1 MSKNYQNVSLGAGD
15 VYINGVDVGL
25 QQGPIKALYK
35 PTVLPLK
42 TGVPLREQGSCVTE
56 EEFSIEFPVLEVT
69 PKNLAAIQGRPAT
82 TIPAGSPVA
91 VHESVQ
97 IGGDDVARLSH
108 DPDDPGNVV
117 VGSDP
122 AGTIY
127 EEGQDY
133 VIVGREIHRQLGGQI
148 QPMEH
153 LLVDYSY
160 SEPAG
165 DRLDF
170 GGLVTL
176 DEAQIQVIHQS
187 PVSRIKETVIIPRGR
202 TEGALDFTYDGATN
216 KYRTVN
222 AKFFALES
230 SDPNWAD
237 QKLGCYY
244 KERTANSGT
253 VTVLQPGGPP
263 PGVVVTPGS

>member
-1 MSKNYQNVSLGAGD
+1 MSKTYQNVSLGAGD
-15 VYINGVDVGL
+15 VYINGVDTGL
-25 QQGPIKALYK
+25 QQGPIKSVYK
-35 PTVLPLK
+35 PTMLPLK

-69 PKNLAAIQGRPAT
+69 PENLAAIQGRAAT
-82 TIPAGSPVA
+82 TVLGAPEAQ
-91 VHESVQ
+91 HESIQ
-97 IGGDDVARLSH
+97 IGGDDIARLSH
-108 DPDDPGNVV
+108 EPDDSGDVV

-122 AGTIY
+122 PGTVY
-127 EEGQDY
+127 EDGVDY
-133 VIVGREIHRQLGGQI
+133 VIVGQEIHRQLDGRMQT
-148 QPMEH
+148 MEH
-153 LLVDYSY
+153 LLVDYNY
-160 SEPAG
+160 SAPVG
-165 DRLDF
+165 DRLEF

-176 DEAQIQVIHQS
+176 EEVQVQVIHQS
-187 PVSRIKETVIIPRGR
+187 PVSRIKETAIIPRGR

-230 SDPNWAD
+230 SDPNWAA

-253 VTVLQPGGPP
+253 VTVLQPGDPP